1 MASVRCDNAVYP
13 PVPRVTRHTGP
24 IVSTNNNPKN
34 IEKKYF
40 QNYLMHVMFEV
51 KQVAGPAPRPP
62 SRCCWLGARLVKK
75 MLNPKVRWNSRSRN
89 RASQDSETGS
99 KKYSSQSMF

>member
-51 KQVAGPAPRPP
+51 KQAAGPAQPP
-62 SRCCWLGARLVKK
+62 ARLAAAAGSV
-75 MLNPKVRWNSRSRN
+75 LVLSR
-89 RASQDSETGS
+89 
-99 KKYSSQSMF
+99 KC